1 MSNFLRD
8 IEFEL
13 GQRVT
18 LPHKVAGR
26 KVQGMIIGCEADLA
40 HEAKFCVQYLI
51 PVIAEGGK
59 LDIAEVI
66 VTESALAEVQTHR
79 R

>member
-1 MSNFLRD
+1 MPNFLRD

-18 LPHKVAGR
+18 LPHKVAG
-26 KVQGMIIGCEADLA
+26 KNVQGVILGCEADLA
-40 HEAKFCVQYLI
+40 KEAKFRVQYLI
-51 PVIAEGGK
+51 PVVAEGGK
-59 LDIAEVI
+59 LDIAEAVI
-66 VTESALAEVQTHR
+66 TESALAEAQTHR